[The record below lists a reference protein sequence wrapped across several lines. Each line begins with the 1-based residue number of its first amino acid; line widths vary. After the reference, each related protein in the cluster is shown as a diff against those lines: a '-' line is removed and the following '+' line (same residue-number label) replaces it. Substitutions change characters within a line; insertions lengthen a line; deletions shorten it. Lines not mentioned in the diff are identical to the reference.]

1 MSYELKGGNGGDMKI
16 YLFNFSPLLVGA
28 IQYGWEP
35 MGAWMYHEYG
45 NTSEE
50 RSMPGSIKSY
60 LGNDFQ
66 GVDEEDAKNLAVAL
80 QKALDDDYD
89 FSIRD
94 ESDLKL
100 EEDLNLLLDSEG
112 LMKPT
117 QPSLPER
124 KQHMRDLARQFIKFI
139 ETEKEF
145 YISWSKRNQDLNL

>member
-28 IQYGWEP
+28 IQYGWVP
-35 MGAWMYHEYG
+35 LGAWVNYEYG
-45 NTSEE
+45 NTGEE

-60 LGNDFQ
+60 LGNEYQ

-94 ESDLKL
+94 ESDLQL
-100 EEDLNLLLDSEG
+100 EEDLNLLFDSQN
-112 LMKPT
+112 LMKPDK
-117 QPSLPER
+117 SLAPQQ
-124 KQHMRDLARQFIKFI
+124 KLHMRDLARQFIKFI

-145 YISWSKRNQDLNL
+145 YIS